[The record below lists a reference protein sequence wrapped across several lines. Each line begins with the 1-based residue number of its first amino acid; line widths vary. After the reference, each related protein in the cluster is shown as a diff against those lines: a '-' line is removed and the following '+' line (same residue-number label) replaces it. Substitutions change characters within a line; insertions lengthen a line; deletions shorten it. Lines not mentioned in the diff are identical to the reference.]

1 MNTNASVPIAAM
13 SQSQSHDMCTRK
25 AITPACSATSSGCN
39 GSSRRENGLPT
50 IAATSSTIAAAK
62 STSPTTPSSLSTL
75 NHWLCA
81 CCTTHRRSRKR

>member
-1 MNTNASVPIAAM
+1 MNTNPSVPIAAM
-13 SQSQSHDMCTRK
+13 SQSQSHDMCTKK
-25 AITPACSATSSGCN
+25 AITPACSATRMGSS

-50 IAATSSTIAAAK
+50 MAATSSTIATAK

-81 CCTTHRRSRKR
+81 CFTTQADGRKR